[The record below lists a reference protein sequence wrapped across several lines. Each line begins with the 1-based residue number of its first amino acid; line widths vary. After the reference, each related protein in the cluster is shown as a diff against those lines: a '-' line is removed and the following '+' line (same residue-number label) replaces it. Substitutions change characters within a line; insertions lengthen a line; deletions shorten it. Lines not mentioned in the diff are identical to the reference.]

1 MSAASQVRATALLDL
16 PAILVEAGIDPYGT
30 MREAQIDPAMLER
43 ADHTIPAERV
53 AWLLDG
59 IAERNDLPDLGIR
72 IAMRRRLANLGVAGL
87 VLGQQAT
94 VREALAMVERYRH
107 LMSDSL
113 SLHIEEQADRAL
125 AMLGLAMP
133 GSAPQRQSREL
144 GLAAFVHLFRLMLG
158 DRWCPDSV
166 HFTHAAPKKPTQ
178 HRRFFGCPVQFDSP
192 FDGFEFA
199 RDVLDRTRPG
209 ADPPKP
215 GIAKAV
221 AALAGRGISV
231 RIISGDNRYVS
242 ERMATIIG
250 IEPGEVLTG
259 DKIAA
264 LDDTA
269 LAAKISA
276 VSVFAEVEPQQKERI
291 VRALQSAGHGPALH
305 RRDRGAV
312 RLSATGADPGRTASD
327 VCRCLCVGH
336 RICQAKASRQKRPI
350 LKSWQPSS
358 PASAWS
364 ASRNRCKG
372 WPGRR
377 ANRHRSVAGSNYA
390 QLPPRPY
397 GRWQSLSRRIRHRSR
412 RY

>member
-16 PAILVEAGIDPYGT
+16 PAILVEAGIDPYGP

-158 DRWCPDSV
+158 DLWCPDSV

-209 ADPPKP
+209 ADSTLAAYAATLLDNIGTQSDGATTRIVMRLIHTLLPMGRASIANVGRAMGCNVRTLQRDLAAEGTEFSVLISDIRADLAVTYLKDPTIPVETVAERLGYSSSTAFIRFFRSRFGTPP
-215 GIAKAV
+215 GTW
-221 AALAGRGISV
+221 R
-231 RIISGDNRYVS
+231 NN
-242 ERMATIIG
+242 
-250 IEPGEVLTG
+250 
-259 DKIAA
+259 IAA
-264 LDDTA
+264 L
-269 LAAKISA
+269 
-276 VSVFAEVEPQQKERI
+276 
-291 VRALQSAGHGPALH
+291 
-305 RRDRGAV
+305 
-312 RLSATGADPGRTASD
+312 
-327 VCRCLCVGH
+327 
-336 RICQAKASRQKRPI
+336 
-350 LKSWQPSS
+350 
-358 PASAWS
+358 
-364 ASRNRCKG
+364 
-372 WPGRR
+372 
-377 ANRHRSVAGSNYA
+377 
-390 QLPPRPY
+390 
-397 GRWQSLSRRIRHRSR
+397 
-412 RY
+412 